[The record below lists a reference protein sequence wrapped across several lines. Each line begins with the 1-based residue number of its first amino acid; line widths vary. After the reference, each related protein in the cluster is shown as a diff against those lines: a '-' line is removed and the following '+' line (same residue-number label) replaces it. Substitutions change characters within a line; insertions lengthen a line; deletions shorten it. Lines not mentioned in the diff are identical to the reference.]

1 MYAIADIVIISSSKI
16 IFRHCY
22 KLFLTSI
29 SCYEEEKDSENAVD
43 AAIEEL
49 IEMNILI
56 YYRFVDM
63 LYFVDAIC
71 SYVYSYKTPFLRK
84 SKCLIA
90 FPSTFFPTSVFTSL
104 FFLCIILSQFLTLG
118 LFFQS
123 RRRSFISCI

>member
-1 MYAIADIVIISSSKI
+1 MYAIADIVLISSSKI

-29 SCYEEEKDSENAVD
+29 SCYEEKKASENAVD

-49 IEMNILI
+49 IEMNILM

-71 SYVYSYKTPFLRK
+71 SYVYIHIKLHFLESRSVSSRFRLPFSLLQFLRR
-84 SKCLIA
+84 
-90 FPSTFFPTSVFTSL
+90 FFSSAL
-104 FFLCIILSQFLTLG
+104 FYLNFLP
-118 LFFQS
+118 
-123 RRRSFISCI
+123 